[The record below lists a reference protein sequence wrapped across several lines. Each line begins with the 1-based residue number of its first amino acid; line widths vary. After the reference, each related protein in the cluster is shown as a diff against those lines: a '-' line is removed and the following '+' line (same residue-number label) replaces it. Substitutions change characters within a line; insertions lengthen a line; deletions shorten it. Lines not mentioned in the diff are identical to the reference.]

1 MLLWWGL
8 KARVRFHRRANE
20 AVNMGLL
27 DKLLRRNS
35 EADHAQ
41 WVKDHP
47 EKDMMP
53 APPVEDLV
61 EKAKTR
67 ERMEK
72 EVADQNAQRNQ

>member
-1 MLLWWGL
+1 
-8 KARVRFHRRANE
+8 
-20 AVNMGLL
+20 MGLL
-27 DKLLRRNS
+27 DKLLRRNT

-53 APPVEDLV
+53 AAPVEDLV

-72 EVADQNAQRNQ
+72 EVSDQNAARNK